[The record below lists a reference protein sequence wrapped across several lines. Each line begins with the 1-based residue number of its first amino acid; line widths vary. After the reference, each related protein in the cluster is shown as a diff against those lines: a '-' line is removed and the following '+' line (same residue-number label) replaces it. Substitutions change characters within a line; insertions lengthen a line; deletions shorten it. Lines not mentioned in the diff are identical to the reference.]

1 MLKRTYPQR
10 RKRKKEPQNQKEL
23 PIFKASE
30 KKGTGNRNISSSLI
44 FPEKKIEYFRVFIY
58 FSRTTKV
65 KSNGNSNE
73 IAMEMAFKT
82 VIETALKQTFLFYR
96 TLTQPFIS
104 LSIKVLYS
112 LSLLILS
119 KYEKFGQIF

>member
-104 LSIKVLYS
+104 LNIKVLYS

-119 KYEKFGQIF
+119 KYERFGQIF